1 MGNVDTAQYLSAFL
15 DEASDNLKGL
25 GDLTLD
31 LEKDPSNMSV
41 VNEIF
46 RTAHTLKGMSATM
59 GYQSM
64 ASLTHALEDRLDEA
78 RNGRYHLRE
87 NDVDVILRCLDVMQ
101 SMIDLI
107 RAGESDSK
115 VDVSE
120 LVKSLRVFGEAQSR
134 IAGNENDNRTDS
146 IKTEVNKY
154 DTLLPADQYDNFMKE
169 AACANSKAFLVSI
182 ELTETCLLK
191 SARVYII
198 LNRLEEMGVIYKTE
212 PNIESVENDSFDN
225 KFKVFYITKTNQ
237 DEIKNMLHKI
247 SEIRAVNVNEFDSSS
262 SEHVMNSETRDHL
275 TIASAPNI
283 DTMAKQSVQ
292 PKTSTSSKKTGSQT
306 VRVDI
311 GRLDK
316 LMNLIGELVIG
327 RARIERLVQEA
338 RLREFD
344 DPLSQLGR
352 ISSDIQELVTKLR
365 MVPVSFIFDRFP
377 RLIRDIS
384 KNLGKEVQ
392 LVMEGQD
399 TELDRTVIDEIG
411 DPLVHLIRNS
421 LDHGIEEP
429 SDRLAAGKSEIGTLK
444 ISAYQEGSGVII
456 EVQDDGKGI
465 NVEKVKNK
473 AVERKILTAEEAQT
487 ITDEEALK
495 LVFLP
500 GFSLAARVT
509 DLSGRGVGMDAVKT
523 KVESLGGQFDVS
535 SKLGVGTRVFVRLP
549 LTLAIVLA
557 LLVKVGAEVYA
568 MPLENVEETILV
580 KKDNT
585 RTLNG
590 TPVTLLR
597 GEVLSLWGLASS
609 LGTPKD
615 SVDKDEYPVVVVK
628 TGKNKVGFVVDE
640 LIGQQEIV
648 IKSLGRFFSKIKGIA
663 GATILGDGNVALILD
678 MSSLSFGK

>member
-1 MGNVDTAQYLSAFL
+1 VGNVDTAQYLSAFL

-25 GDLTLD
+25 GDLTLE
-31 LEKDPSNMSV
+31 LEKDSSNMSV

-59 GYQSM
+59 GFKSM
-64 ASLTHALEDRLDEA
+64 AALTHALEDRLDAA
-78 RNGRYHLRE
+78 RVGRCHLEE
-87 NDVDVILRCLDVMQ
+87 NDVDIILQCLDVMQ
-101 SMIDLI
+101 SMVDLI
-107 RAGESDSK
+107 RSGESDRK
-115 VDVSE
+115 IDVSE
-120 LVKSLRVFGEAQSR
+120 LVKSLRSFNDVQSQPAR
-134 IAGNENDNRTDS
+134 KENDNVE
-146 IKTEVNKY
+146 IKRDDTSLSTE
-154 DTLLPADQYDNFMKE
+154 QYDSFMKE
-169 AACANSKAFLVSI
+169 AFCSNSKAYSI
-182 ELTETCLLK
+182 SVELTETCLLK
-191 SARVYII
+191 SARVFII
-198 LNRLEEMGVIYKTE
+198 LNRLEEVGVVFKTE
-212 PNIESVENDSFDN
+212 PSVDSVENEAFDN
-225 KFKVFYITKTNQ
+225 KFKIFLITKTSQ
-237 DEIKNMLHKI
+237 DEIKDILQKI
-247 SEIRAVNVNEFDSSS
+247 SEISAIIVNEYDTSIAEHVKNTETKEHYTLGSPPSFDSS
-262 SEHVMNSETRDHL
+262 
-275 TIASAPNI
+275 I
-283 DTMAKQSVQ
+283 KQSSQ
-292 PKTSTSSKKTGSQT
+292 IKPATTSSKKSGSQT

-392 LVMEGQD
+392 LVMEGQE

-411 DPLVHLIRNS
+411 DPMVHLIRNS

-429 SDRLAAGKSEIGTLK
+429 ADRVAAGKPEIGTLK

-465 NVEKVKNK
+465 DAEKVKRK
-473 AVERKILTAEEAQT
+473 AVEKDIITEEEAQT

-495 LVFLP
+495 LIFLP
-500 GFSLAARVT
+500 GFSLATRVT

-523 KVESLGGQFDVS
+523 KVESLGGQFDVT
-535 SKLGVGTRVFVRLP
+535 SKLGAGTRVFVRLP

-580 KKDNT
+580 KKENT

-609 LGTPKD
+609 LGTPRD
-615 SVDKDEYPVVVVK
+615 SIDRDEYPVVVVK
-628 TGKNKVGFVVDE
+628 TGKNKVGFIVDE

-648 IKSLGRFFSKIKGIA
+648 IKSLGRFFSKIRGIA